1 MLDILRLLF
10 LTVLLSLTG
19 QVYAQ
24 SDGLDLAEIRTY
36 ALEIE
41 RSLRKEEPSD
51 ELITEEISTLT
62 RYRSAVTR
70 CVQSTKTLLEDRT
83 SKILSIEENLQ
94 QLGSGLKED
103 TERALTESKQEQA
116 QASKKLIDCQLLEQ
130 RVGELIRTLT
140 DIQNRRLISQMQFRE
155 SDGLDTSLE
164 ILKHPQQTAKQVYA
178 LAIDVLNR
186 LSGLHEQ
193 FLHLVPSFFLG
204 LGIAWWF
211 RSRLNPRIAKFDD
224 TVQKISIGE
233 AFLRV
238 SHRYVTWV
246 LPLLAMSIFLLSK
259 ELGKGDLSNLSQ
271 LVLVLTGYAL
281 TLALI
286 SFLLAPRA
294 GYARILTLRR
304 QIAVPMTRS
313 LRALVSLSTL
323 GGIFYL
329 FLRKHD
335 IPTEIVD
342 AARLIAIT
350 IFCLNA
356 LIFLLMLARAKV
368 ITQFSRVVCYFIAV
382 LFAVGLL
389 SAWLGYRNF
398 CLYILQGAL
407 GTSLAGFLL
416 WLLGQFTREVFD
428 GLDLG
433 TRRWHQNIRKRL
445 AVKEDEH
452 IPGLIWF
459 RLMAIATVWFLV
471 VVILLRGWG
480 LSITG
485 FVLLRRYFFDGFQI
499 GDFTVVPL
507 KIAVGVLFFGTI
519 LMVSRLVKSHLGSH
533 SVVLGRLEPS
543 ARETLVTLTGYAG
556 FLIALFIGLSLAGI
570 SFQNFAIVAG
580 ALSVGIGF
588 GLQNIVNNFVSG
600 IILLFE
606 RPIRRGDWVV
616 VGGTE
621 GFVKNIRV
629 RSTEIETW
637 DRSDVIVPNSEFISS
652 QVTNW
657 TLTNAFGRVIV
668 QVGVAYGSDTQKV
681 KEILLGIAEQNP
693 QVIQKNN
700 FFQVPEPTVL
710 FQAFGS
716 SSLDFELRC
725 FVRDVRKR
733 LLIRSEINFE
743 IDRQFRENGIEIPF
757 PQRDLHI
764 RSDDTKSAD
773 KEGPDSD

>member
-1 MLDILRLLF
+1 MPKLHLILPLLCVY
-10 LTVLLSLTG
+10 TLSF
-19 QVYAQ
+19 AQ
-24 SDGLDLAEIRTY
+24 SNGLDLSEIRTY

-41 RSLRKEEPSD
+41 KELRKVEPD
-51 ELITEEISTLT
+51 DQLISEEISTLT
-62 RYRSAVTR
+62 KYRSQVTR
-70 CVQSTKTLLEDRT
+70 CVQTTKVLLDDRT
-83 SKILSIEENLQ
+83 TKIQSIEGNLEA
-94 QLGSGLKED
+94 LDSNLKEN
-103 TERALTESKQEQA
+103 TETALRESKREQE
-116 QASKKLIDCQLLEQ
+116 QASKKLVDCQLLEQ
-130 RVGELIRTLT
+130 RVGELINTLT

-155 SDGLDTSLE
+155 TNGIDTSFE
-164 ILKHPQQTAKQVYA
+164 ILKHPKRYATQTYA
-178 LAIDVLNR
+178 LAINVIKR
-186 LSGLHEQ
+186 LSGLREQ
-193 FLHLVPSFFLG
+193 FIQLIPIFLVG
-204 LGIAWWF
+204 LMAAIWY
-211 RSRLNPRIAKFDD
+211 RSRLNVRIANYDQS
-224 TVQKISIGE
+224 VQKIGIGE
-233 AFLRV
+233 AFVRV
-238 SHRYVTWV
+238 SERYAIWV
-246 LPLLAMSIFLLSK
+246 IPLAAMSAFLLFR
-259 ELGKGDLSNLSQ
+259 ELDEDAFSNLCQ
-271 LVLVLTGYAL
+271 LMLILTGYAL

-286 SFLLAPRA
+286 SFLLAPRG

-313 LRALVSLSTL
+313 LRTLVTLSTL

-335 IPTEIVD
+335 IPAEIVE
-342 AARLIAIT
+342 AGRLLAIT

-368 ITQFSRVVCYFIAV
+368 ISQFSRVVCYFIAA
-382 LFAVGLL
+382 LFVIAML

-398 CLYILQGAL
+398 CIYILQGAL

-433 TRRWHQNIRKRL
+433 TRRWHQRIRQRL
-445 AVKEDEH
+445 AIKDEEH

-459 RLMAIATVWFLV
+459 RLMAIAAVWSLV
-471 VVILLRGWG
+471 VIILLRGWG

-485 FVLLRRYFFDGFQI
+485 FVLLRRYFFDGFQV

-507 KIAVGVLFFGTI
+507 KIALGVLFFGTI
-519 LMVSRLVKSHLGSH
+519 LMLSRVVKSRLSSQ
-533 SVVLGRLEPS
+533 SVMLSRLEPS

-556 FLIALFIGLSLAGI
+556 FMIALFIGLSLAGI

-606 RPIRRGDWVV
+606 RPIRRGDWVI

-681 KEILLGIAEQNP
+681 KEILLDIAQHHP
-693 QVIQKNN
+693 QVIQKHN

-710 FQAFGS
+710 FQAFGA

-725 FVRDVRKR
+725 FVRDVRQR
-733 LLIRSEINFE
+733 MLIRSEINFE
-743 IDRQFRENGIEIPF
+743 IDRLFREHDIEIPF

-764 RSDDTKSAD
+764 RSDSSKSA
-773 KEGPDSD
+773 EPDPPT